1 MLTAIST
8 PHVTRVD
15 EPLPEPSTLLA
26 SPYLD
31 VRPVVSADA
40 CTVVVT
46 GEIDHLTAPCLREVL
61 LDVLGRPHL
70 PRDVVVDLSRVI
82 HLGAAGLTA
91 LAVARRA
98 AADGGRVLHLRCG
111 TARAVIRPL
120 QVTGLWQTFDTA
132 EPPQVARTG

>member
-1 MLTAIST
+1 MLPTVPA
-8 PHVTRVD
+8 PQVTRVD
-15 EPLPEPSTLLA
+15 EALPEPSPLLA
-26 SPYLD
+26 NPYLD
-31 VRPVVSADA
+31 VRPVTSSGA

-46 GEIDHLTAPCLREVL
+46 GEIDHLTAPCLREAL

-70 PRDVVVDLSRVI
+70 PRAVVVDLSRVT
-82 HLGAAGLTA
+82 HLAAAGLTA
-91 LAVARRA
+91 LAVAHRA

-132 EPPQVARTG
+132 EPRQVARTG

>member
-1 MLTAIST
+1 MLTASSF
-8 PHVTRVD
+8 PGVTQVD
-15 EPLPEPSTLLA
+15 EALPEPSALLA

-46 GEIDHLTAPCLREVL
+46 GEVDHLTAPCLREAL
-61 LDVLGRPHL
+61 LGVLGRPHL
-70 PRDVVVDLSRVI
+70 PRDVVVDLSRVT
-82 HLGAAGLTA
+82 HLAAAGLTA
-91 LAVARRA
+91 LAIAHRA

-132 EPPQVARTG
+132 EPRQVARTG